1 MSSPCEPRPCALHVL
16 VADDGGGR
24 PDLVGLL
31 TALGDHFAELTVHT
45 TPGPDGEV
53 PFATL
58 AGAADVID
66 DLRGRTSQDVRYEEQ
81 GRDLVDALL
90 DDVARGLRPVVVV
103 PSGSPRR
110 TVRAVRRA
118 AALADA
124 HVAVVPTAA
133 PSPADD
139 REVAR

>member
-16 VADDGGGR
+16 VPDDGGGR

-45 TPGPDGEV
+45 APGADGEV

-58 AGAADVID
+58 ARAADVID
-66 DLRGRTSQDVRYEEQ
+66 DLRGRTSQAVGYEEQ
-81 GRDLVDALL
+81 GRDIADALL

-118 AALADA
+118 AARTDA
-124 HVAVVPTAA
+124 HVAVVPSAA